1 MPSRDET
8 GQQRGDVEDLHTL
21 VGLLS
26 DRLDALMD
34 VVTAQQTRIESLEE
48 RLDRA
53 GGQPPRR

>member
-1 MPSRDET
+1 M
-8 GQQRGDVEDLHTL
+8 L

-48 RLDRA
+48 RLAWA
-53 GGQPPRR
+53 GGQPPQR